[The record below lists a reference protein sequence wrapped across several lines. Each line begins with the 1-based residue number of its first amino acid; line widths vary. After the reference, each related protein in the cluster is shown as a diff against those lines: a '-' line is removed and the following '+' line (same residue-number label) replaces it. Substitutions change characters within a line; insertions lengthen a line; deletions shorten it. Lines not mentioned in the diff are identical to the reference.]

1 MAHSTVISLVQEFA
15 DKKGMPTPSA
25 VVGSS
30 NKDAKQF
37 LAILKTLVRDLG
49 RYSWPAQRTRKTWA
63 AVGTADQG
71 TIAAVWGADARSLVA
86 STLWNDT
93 SQEAIRGPVTEQEWQ
108 VAQVS
113 AMAGDTSLAWIGGGH
128 FWLYPAPTAGDTISA
143 IVLTEYYVTDDGT
156 PTATISADDNK
167 FVFPDE
173 VMAVGLEFFWNKEK
187 GESYEWEYRQ
197 YMGLIGDN
205 KAKDSVTMLKLD
217 SPDRGARPGI
227 LLPAGY
233 VTT

>member
-1 MAHSTVISLVQEFA
+1 MAHSTVIALVQEFA
-15 DKKGMPTPSA
+15 EKKGLPTPSA

-37 LAILKTLVRDLG
+37 LALLKTLVRDLG
-49 RYSWPAQRTRKTWA
+49 RYSWPAQRVRKTWTTVA
-63 AVGTADQG
+63 TVDQG
-71 TIAAVWGADARSLVA
+71 TLAAVWGADFRSLVA
-86 STLWNDT
+86 NTLWNNT
-93 SQEAIRGPVTEQEWQ
+93 SQERIRGPVTEQEWQ
-108 VAQVS
+108 IAQAS
-113 AMAGDTSLAWIGGGH
+113 AVAGDTSIAWIGGGN
-128 FWLYPAPTAGDTISA
+128 FWLYPAPTAGDSISA
-143 IVLTEYYVTDDGT
+143 LVLTDYYVTDGGT

-167 FVFPDE
+167 LLFPDE
-173 VMAVGLEFFWNKEK
+173 VVMVGLEFFWNKAK

-205 KAKDSVTMLKLD
+205 KARDSSTMLALD
-217 SPDRGARPGI
+217 SCDSGARPGI